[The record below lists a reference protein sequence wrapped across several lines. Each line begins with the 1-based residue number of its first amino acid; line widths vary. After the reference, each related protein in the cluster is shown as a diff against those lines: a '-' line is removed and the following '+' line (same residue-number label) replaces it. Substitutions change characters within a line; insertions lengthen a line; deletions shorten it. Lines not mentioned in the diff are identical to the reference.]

1 MGKVK
6 SSPVVQKGERAH
18 RTQAARRAET
28 REQIR
33 AAAWELFTTVG
44 FEAAT
49 TQAIAKRAGVAAGTV
64 FLHASDKEDLL
75 FLVMHDRLSEI
86 VDERLATVP
95 DAPLLEQLLHV
106 FGGIFR
112 MYGEHP
118 DVGRAF
124 VRHTPGA
131 NGPNAR
137 VVWTMTFGFIHRI
150 GMLVAEAQAR
160 GEVSREVD
168 PNACAHN
175 VFGLYFMVLMGWLSG
190 HVSIETA
197 LDPLLRNALALQIR
211 GLRP

>member
-95 DAPLLEQLLHV
+95 DAPSSSSSCTCS
-106 FGGIFR
+106 
-112 MYGEHP
+112 
-118 DVGRAF
+118 VGSSGCTASIPTSGARSCVTRPERTDRTRASCG
-124 VRHTPGA
+124 R
-131 NGPNAR
+131 
-137 VVWTMTFGFIHRI
+137 
-150 GMLVAEAQAR
+150 
-160 GEVSREVD
+160 
-168 PNACAHN
+168 
-175 VFGLYFMVLMGWLSG
+175 
-190 HVSIETA
+190 
-197 LDPLLRNALALQIR
+197 
-211 GLRP
+211 